1 MQLRPKDTLSV
12 EIFTVYTILSDNSI
26 FEIYLTLEQSIQVRS
41 HFIILEKVIKI
52 V

>member
-26 FEIYLTLEQSIQVRS
+26 FEIYLTLEQSIQVNIKRY
-41 HFIILEKVIKI
+41 ILWVF
-52 V
+52 